1 MRDPRDRMTHGVTR
15 GRLLLELRRSTSAI
29 PVLLLGAVA
38 TVVGAA
44 LILSQ
49 LTNTLFKSTREA
61 RFAVSDAFGVLAGV
75 DDVRYRGVPAGTI
88 QEIERDGRQ
97 PVLRIKLRDD
107 YPVYR
112 DVRAELRPETP
123 LNDQYLDI
131 IDPGTPKAGRLGE
144 DETVPATRTAVN
156 VKINDVL
163 NTLQANERTRLA
175 ALLDNLGNG
184 LADGGAE
191 LRRTLEVFVPF
202 IREAA
207 TVTDE
212 LATREKLVQRL
223 ISNVG
228 TLTATLGDREQQIRY
243 LLRDGSAVLGTLQEG
258 SGDLDR
264 TIRALPGT
272 TRSISS
278 SLAAVSGVLGEVD
291 GAISDL
297 TPIAEGLPGNLKS
310 VRQLQAVLDPAIR
323 DLQRPVRE
331 LVPLARSLDPLAE
344 DVNAAVAALRP
355 QTDSL
360 NKATDG
366 LVKCEKDV
374 RGFFQ
379 WNASLSKFGDVRG
392 PIPRGNLAVGV
403 PDLGLPGLPRRP
415 AAKNCA
421 GGKTIGGRAA
431 TKGDEG

>member
-1 MRDPRDRMTHGVTR
+1 MKDPRDRMTHGVTR
-15 GRLLLELRRSTSAI
+15 GRLLLELRRSTRAI
-29 PVLLLGAVA
+29 PVLVVGAVL

-44 LILSQ
+44 LIFSQ

-61 RFAVSDAFGVLAGV
+61 RFAVNDAYGVLEGV

-88 QEIERDGRQ
+88 QAIERVGAQ

-112 DVRAELRPETP
+112 DARAELRPETP

-131 IDPGTPKAGRLGE
+131 IDPGTPKAGRLSD
-144 DETVPATRTAVN
+144 DEVVPASRTAVN

-184 LADGGAE
+184 LEDGGAE
-191 LRRTLEVFVPF
+191 LRRTLDIFTPFV
-202 IREAA
+202 REAG
-207 TVTDE
+207 TITDE
-212 LATREKLVQRL
+212 LAKRETLVKRL
-223 ISNVG
+223 IGNVG
-228 TLTATLGDREQQIRY
+228 TLTASLGDREQQIRY

-272 TRSISS
+272 TSSINA
-278 SLAAVSGVLGEVD
+278 SLRAVDGVLGDVD
-291 GAISDL
+291 GAIGDL
-297 TPIAEGLPGNLKS
+297 TPIAEGLPANLKT
-310 VRQLQAVLDPAIR
+310 VRDLRAVLDPAVR
-323 DLQRPVRE
+323 KLAEPVER
-331 LVPLARSLDPLAE
+331 LVPLARTLDPLAT

-360 NKATDG
+360 NKVTDS

-379 WNASLSKFGDVRG
+379 WNASLSKFGDARG

-403 PDLGLPGLPRRP
+403 PDVGLPGLARRP

-431 TKGDEG
+431 RKADEG

>member
-1 MRDPRDRMTHGVTR
+1 MTHGVTR
-15 GRLLLELRRSTSAI
+15 GRLLLEFRRSTRAI
-29 PVLLLGAVA
+29 PVLVVGAVL

-44 LILSQ
+44 LIFSQ

-61 RFAVSDAFGVLAGV
+61 RFAVNDAYGVLEGV

-88 QEIERDGRQ
+88 QAIERVGAQ

-112 DVRAELRPETP
+112 DARAELRPETP

-131 IDPGTPKAGRLGE
+131 IDPGTPKAGRLPD
-144 DETVPATRTAVN
+144 DEVVPASRTAVN

-184 LADGGAE
+184 LQDGGAE
-191 LRRTLEVFVPF
+191 LRRTLDIFTPFV
-202 IREAA
+202 REAGSI
-207 TVTDE
+207 TDE
-212 LATREKLVQRL
+212 LAKRETLVKRL
-223 ISNVG
+223 IGNVG
-228 TLTATLGDREQQIRY
+228 TLTASLGDREQQIRY

-272 TRSISS
+272 TSSINA
-278 SLAAVSGVLGEVD
+278 SLRAVDGVLGDVD
-291 GAISDL
+291 GAIGDL
-297 TPIAEGLPGNLKS
+297 TPIAEGLPANLKT
-310 VRQLQAVLDPAIR
+310 VRDLRAVLDPA
-323 DLQRPVRE
+323 VRE
-331 LVPLARSLDPLAE
+331 LAEPVERLVPLARTLDPLAT

-360 NKATDG
+360 NKVTDS

-379 WNASLSKFGDVRG
+379 WNASLSKFGDARG
-392 PIPRGNLAVGV
+392 PIPRGNLAVGI
-403 PDLGLPGLPRRP
+403 PDVGLPGVPRRP

-431 TKGDEG
+431 RKADEG

>member
-1 MRDPRDRMTHGVTR
+1 MKDPRDRMTHGVTR
-15 GRLLLELRRSTSAI
+15 GRLLLELRRSTRAI
-29 PVLLLGAVA
+29 PVLLIGAVL

-61 RFAVSDAFGVLAGV
+61 RFAVSDAYGVLEGV

-88 QEIERDGRQ
+88 QEIERVGEQ

-112 DVRAELRPETP
+112 DARAELRPETP

-131 IDPGTPKAGRLGE
+131 IDPGTPKAGRLPD
-144 DETVPATRTAVN
+144 DEVVPASRTAVN

-184 LADGGAE
+184 LQDGGAE
-191 LRRTLEVFVPF
+191 LRRTLDIFTPFV
-202 IREAA
+202 REAG
-207 TVTDE
+207 TITDE
-212 LATREKLVQRL
+212 LAKRETLVKRL
-223 ISNVG
+223 IGNVG
-228 TLTATLGDREQQIRY
+228 TLTASLGDREQQIRY

-258 SGDLDR
+258 SADLDR

-272 TRSISS
+272 TGAINA
-278 SLAAVSGVLGEVD
+278 SLRAVDGVLGDVD
-291 GAISDL
+291 GAIGDL
-297 TPIAEGLPGNLKS
+297 TPIADGLPANLRT
-310 VRQLQAVLDPAIR
+310 VRDLRAVLDPAVR
-323 DLQRPVRE
+323 KLAEPVER
-331 LVPLARSLDPLAE
+331 LVPLARTLDPLAT
-344 DVNAAVAALRP
+344 DIDAAVAALRP

-360 NKATDG
+360 NKVTDS

-379 WNASLSKFGDVRG
+379 WNASLSKFGDARG
-392 PIPRGNLAVGV
+392 PIPRGNLAVGI
-403 PDLGLPGLPRRP
+403 PDVGLPGVPRRP

-431 TKGDEG
+431 RKADEG